1 MWEKTHTEGAKVLQR
16 LIDLPMPVVEVANGS
31 ALVHSEYLLLAD
43 IHIASEHAIY
53 GDVLHPAFRLS
64 GGDGL
69 HVVWEEVAGTAR
81 ATWLLW
87 TGERIDAQ
95 IALQWGVV
103 HEIVAHDWA
112 VDRAS
117 RSPGASPRSQ
127 LYRTLQSKRSTST
140 SAAGSSRT
148 SPLAWRSKV

>member
-112 VDRAS
+112 VDRGIEIA
-117 RSPGASPRSQ
+117 RASPRSQ